1 MSLALCMMQAESFY
15 TNLFTLDISD
25 QVKEHLY
32 YTNDNVS
39 E

>member
-15 TNLFTLDISD
+15 TNLFTSDISD
-25 QVKEHLY
+25 PVKEH
-32 YTNDNVS
+32 